1 MKKIKLVLLCGL
13 TTFFMMGCHQEA
25 SDDSKKVV
33 PNQTPSTEKVTIT
46 YTSNA
51 PDGFSGFAYAKVSVN
66 PINGPYYPTK
76 VPASKQVEKT
86 ASDDGYDGGYTITA
100 DDLPEY
106 SEEKLLFVGWYNDA
120 NQKVKVGD
128 VIFADTTLNAV
139 WEDGLVTGAIVYK
152 PTTKSEYAKSDYTY
166 AGNYSA
172 NFGTPIGIL
181 VSYIPSNGDV
191 EKYVVMNFTE
201 SDAELAWTTAE
212 LGLDYELQ
220 NLQSFTGADVTE
232 VIKGREQPD
241 TYPAFSYCYNLAS
254 NGMKWFLPSED
265 EFFGINFSNIELV
278 NHSLEVL
285 SNNSVTATKLS
296 EKSATERD
304 GDTGDPVDLY
314 WTSTQYNTDGSLAKC
329 WELTASPASSID
341 VPSKKTSARKVR
353 AFALLDDGFGK

>member
-1 MKKIKLVLLCGL
+1 MKKIKLVLLCCL
-13 TTFFMMGCHQEA
+13 AAFFMMGCQPEA

-51 PDGFSGFAYAKVSVN
+51 PDGFAGFAYAKVSA
-66 PINGPYYPTK
+66 YPTK

-86 ASDDGYDGGYTITA
+86 ASENGYGGSYTITA

-106 SEEKLLFVGWYNDA
+106 SEEKLLFDGWYNEA

-139 WEDGLVTGAIVYK
+139 WKDGLVTGAIVYK
-152 PTTKSEYAKSDYTY
+152 PTTKSDFAKSDYTY

-172 NFGTPIGIL
+172 SFGTPIGIL
-181 VSYIPSNGDV
+181 VSYVPSNGDE

-201 SDAELAWTTAE
+201 SDAEMAWTTAE
-212 LGLDYELQ
+212 TGLDPQLQ
-220 NLQSFTGADVTE
+220 QLQSFTGSDATE
-232 VIKGREQPD
+232 MIKGRDQPD
-241 TYPAFSYCYNLAS
+241 TYPAFSYCYNLSS
-254 NGMKWFLPSED
+254 NGMQWFLPSKD
-265 EFFGINFSNIELV
+265 EFFGINLSNIELV

-285 SNNSVTATKLS
+285 SKNNVTATKLS

-304 GDTGDPVDLY
+304 SVTGDPVDLY

-329 WELTASPASSID
+329 WKLAASSID
-341 VPSKKTSARKVR
+341 ATSKKTVTRKVR

>member
-13 TTFFMMGCHQEA
+13 AAFFMMGCQPEA

-51 PDGFSGFAYAKVSVN
+51 PDGFAGFAYAKVSA
-66 PINGPYYPTK
+66 YPTK

-86 ASDDGYDGGYTITA
+86 ASENGYGGSYTITA

-106 SEEKLLFVGWYNDA
+106 SEEKLLFDGWYNEA

-139 WEDGLVTGAIVYK
+139 WKDGLVTGAIVYK
-152 PTTKSEYAKSDYTY
+152 PTTKSDFAKSDYTY

-172 NFGTPIGIL
+172 SFGTPIGIL
-181 VSYIPSNGDV
+181 VSYVPSNGDE

-212 LGLDYELQ
+212 TGLDSQLQ
-220 NLQSFTGADVTE
+220 QLQSFTGSDVTE
-232 VIKGREQPD
+232 MIKGRDQPD
-241 TYPAFSYCYNLAS
+241 TYPAFSYCYNLSS
-254 NGMKWFLPSED
+254 NGMQWFLPSKD
-265 EFFGINFSNIELV
+265 EFFGINLSNIELV

-285 SNNSVTATKLS
+285 SKNNVTATKLS

-304 GDTGDPVDLY
+304 SVTGDPVDLY

-329 WELTASPASSID
+329 WKLAASSID
-341 VPSKKTSARKVR
+341 ATSKKTVTRKVR